1 MLPGIVT
8 DRPPKVAL
16 TSPES
21 GHVGLILALTPLLAP
36 IRPDLQHNK
45 AKQFSTEDQHKTLQD
60 TLQGVARLFGAGYT
74 DNYLSYAR
82 VHCEGCFRKKADQ
95 NIEGSGIE
103 GVRLRA
109 EGAL

>member
-36 IRPDLQHNK
+36 IRPDLQHNR
-45 AKQFSTEDQHKTLQD
+45 AKQFSTEDKH
-60 TLQGVARLFGAGYT
+60 
-74 DNYLSYAR
+74 
-82 VHCEGCFRKKADQ
+82 
-95 NIEGSGIE
+95 
-103 GVRLRA
+103 
-109 EGAL
+109 